1 MQITIC
7 LGDSCHL
14 KGTRPVAEQ
23 LQKLIAEN
31 GLKDEIDLAGTFCM
45 GRCSPLQSSS
55 ASYRTATDATCC
67 PPLSILHLLSAY
79 FISSRK
85 AGNCGLCP
93 PA

>member
-45 GRCSPLQSSS
+45 GKCRTGVSVTVDGEYFALSPETTERFFQTEVLPRLNKQE
-55 ASYRTATDATCC
+55 A
-67 PPLSILHLLSAY
+67 
-79 FISSRK
+79 
-85 AGNCGLCP
+85 
-93 PA
+93 

>member
-45 GRCSPLQSSS
+45 GKCRTGVSVTVDGEYFSLSPETTEDFFQNEVLP
-55 ASYRTATDATCC
+55 RMGK
-67 PPLSILHLLSAY
+67 L
-79 FISSRK
+79 R
-85 AGNCGLCP
+85 
-93 PA
+93 